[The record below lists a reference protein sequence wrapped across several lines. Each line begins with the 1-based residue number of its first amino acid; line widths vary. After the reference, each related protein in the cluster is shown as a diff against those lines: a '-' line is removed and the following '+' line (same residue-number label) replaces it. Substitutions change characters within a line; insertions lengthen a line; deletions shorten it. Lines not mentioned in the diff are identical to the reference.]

1 MRLGVIWNRTCIL
14 GIVKPAAKR
23 AAGKADP
30 LTCLHV
36 ALNRRVVSDRINRN
50 REVDIIDTTRKFLR
64 TSLWWLVGR
73 AARAVRPV
81 TPARALRW
89 LKIDTGGSGRSECES
104 ARVRE
109 CESARVACASN
120 TCDEDAGARAPSTP
134 PRGPRQRHH
143 EGPVNAT
150 TRRTYQCLGERGD

>member
-104 ARVRE
+104 ARV
-109 CESARVACASN
+109 ACASN

-143 EGPVNAT
+143 EADVPMFGRA
-150 TRRTYQCLGERGD
+150 RRLNPGQARAGYKLEKS